1 MSMLYHVKELIS
13 IAACFIALSWTMPSQ
28 AFSQDLAHAERADK
42 AQTRCA
48 PFKGRK
54 LTLVLSLKPGGGFDL
69 AARALEPHLA
79 SHSGMSVQISHI
91 TGGQG
96 LMALRTVMQS
106 SMNRPA
112 IGLMDLNAIT
122 TLLSK
127 PPNPFQ
133 LSSLSGLGI
142 LSIDHSVWVT
152 RSAFDFLQT
161 PPDRAMSSASV
172 TSPFIRLGMP
182 GQLLNLNL
190 KPVFGYEGSNEV
202 WLALLRGEVDITT
215 MSDHTFTRN
224 AATGAQAKVAMTLTA
239 QTHPDF
245 PNTPYLAGPGGL
257 IDLQTKKLPPKE
269 RQQRM
274 DRGQMA
280 VLLSDQVRT
289 LLTSSQLKPPM
300 LACLRAATEAALF
313 SPELADQ
320 AQRQK
325 LVLKPADAHTAQTK
339 LERID
344 QSLRQHGP
352 YFQQLVSAW
361 KTKQ

>member
-1 MSMLYHVKELIS
+1 MISHIKDIFS
-13 IAACFIALSWTMPSQ
+13 IAGFFIALSLTVPTR
-28 AFSQDLAHAERADK
+28 AFSQDLTHDARADK
-42 AQTRCA
+42 AQTSCA
-48 PFKGRK
+48 PYKGRK

-69 AARALEPHLA
+69 AARTLEPHLA
-79 SHSGMSVQISHI
+79 RHSGMSVQISHI

-96 LMALRTVMQS
+96 LMALRTVMQANMS
-106 SMNRPA
+106 RPT
-112 IGLMDLNAIT
+112 IGLMDLNAVT

-127 PPNPFQ
+127 HPNQFQ

-142 LSIDHSVWVT
+142 VSIDHSLWVT

-161 PPDRAMSSASV
+161 PPDRALISSSV
-172 TSPFIRLGMP
+172 TSPIIRLGMP

-190 KPVFGYEGSNEV
+190 KPVFGYEGTNEV

-215 MSDHTFTRN
+215 MSDQTFTRN
-224 AATGAQAKVAMTLTA
+224 AATGAQAKVAMTLTSQA
-239 QTHPDF
+239 HPDF

-269 RQQRM
+269 HQQRM
-274 DRGQMA
+274 DRGHMA

-289 LLTSSQLKPPM
+289 LLTSSQMKPPM

-313 SPELADQ
+313 SPELANQ
-320 AQRQK
+320 AKQQK
-325 LVLKPADAHTAQTK
+325 LALKPADANTAQSK

-344 QSLRQHGP
+344 QSLREHGT

-361 KTKQ
+361 KTNH